1 MNRIFQLSHRL
12 RDPRY
17 YQIAVLGTLLCCG
30 VIALDFGVRWQN
42 ATAIVATALGTQLL
56 FTRRLRLPHFDP
68 LSPLITS
75 LSLTLLLRADTA
87 MLAACAAAIAI
98 SSKFLIR
105 HRGKHVFNPA
115 NVAIVLMMLASEHVW
130 VSSGQWGSAAISA
143 LALSCLGFL
152 VLTRARRAETTVAF
166 LLVFAAMLFARAIW
180 LGDPLTIPVHQ
191 LQNGALLIFAFFMIS
206 DPKTTPDTA
215 LGRVLFATLVAGIAY
230 VIQFF
235 YYVPNG
241 PILALIIA
249 APFVPLLDM
258 LFKGHRYEWTR
269 KTAAPPR
276 RRTHPTLSG
285 ASQ

>member
-1 MNRIFQLSHRL
+1 MNRIFQLSSRL

-17 YQIAVLGTLLCCG
+17 YQIAVLSTLLCCG
-30 VIALDFGVRWQN
+30 VFALDFGVRWQN
-42 ATAIVATALGTQLL
+42 AIAIIVTALGAQLL
-56 FTRRLRLPHFDP
+56 FTRRLQLPHFDP

-87 MLAACAAAIAI
+87 MLAACAAASAI
-98 SSKFLIR
+98 SSQVLIR
-105 HRGKHVFNPA
+105 YRGKHVFNPA
-115 NVAIVLMMLASEHVW
+115 NVAIVLMLLASEHVW
-130 VSSGQWGSAAISA
+130 VSSGQWGSTAISA

-152 VLTRARRAETTVAF
+152 VLTRAKRAETTVAF

-215 LGRVLFATLVAGIAY
+215 LGRALFATLVAGIAY
-230 VIQFF
+230 VIQFV

-241 PILALIIA
+241 PILALI
-249 APFVPLLDM
+249 
-258 LFKGHRYEWTR
+258 
-269 KTAAPPR
+269 TAAPAVPLIDAWLRGR
-276 RRTHPTLSG
+276 RYQWAPSKARAHKSRSHHPVTG
-285 ASQ
+285 VYR

>member
-1 MNRIFQLSHRL
+1 MNRIFQLGRRL

-17 YQIAVLGTLLCCG
+17 YQIAVLSTLLCCG
-30 VIALDFGVRWQN
+30 VFALDFGVRWQN
-42 ATAIVATALGTQLL
+42 AAAIVVTALGTQLL

-75 LSLTLLLRADTA
+75 LSLTLLLRADTV

-105 HRGKHVFNPA
+105 YRGKHVFNPA
-115 NVAIVLMMLASEHVW
+115 NMAIVLMMLASEHVW
-130 VSSGQWGSAAISA
+130 VSSGQWGSTAISA

-180 LGDPLTIPVHQ
+180 LGDPLTIPAHQ

-258 LFKGHRYEWTR
+258 LFKGYRYEWTR
-269 KTAAPPR
+269 KTAAAHR
-276 RRTHPTLSG
+276 RRPHPTLSG

>member
-1 MNRIFQLSHRL
+1 MNCIFQLSRRL

-17 YQIAVLGTLLCCG
+17 YQIAVLSTLLCCG
-30 VIALDFGVRWQN
+30 VFALDFGIRWQH
-42 ATAIVATALGTQLL
+42 ATAIVVTALGTQLL

-75 LSLTLLLRADTA
+75 LSLTLLLRADTI
-87 MLAACAAAIAI
+87 MLAVCAAAIAI

-105 HRGKHVFNPA
+105 YRGKHVFNPA

-152 VLTRARRAETTVAF
+152 VLTRAKRAETTVAF

-180 LGDPLTIPVHQ
+180 LGDLLTIPVHQ

-206 DPKTTPDTA
+206 DPKTTPDTP
-215 LGRVLFATLVAGIAY
+215 LGRVLFASLVAGIAY
-230 VIQFF
+230 VIQFV

-241 PILALIIA
+241 PILALIIV
-249 APFVPLLDM
+249 APAVPMIDAQLR
-258 LFKGHRYEWTR
+258 GHRYQW
-269 KTAAPPR
+269 APSKAHDHE
-276 RRTHPTLSG
+276 THPHHPVTG
-285 ASQ
+285 VYQ